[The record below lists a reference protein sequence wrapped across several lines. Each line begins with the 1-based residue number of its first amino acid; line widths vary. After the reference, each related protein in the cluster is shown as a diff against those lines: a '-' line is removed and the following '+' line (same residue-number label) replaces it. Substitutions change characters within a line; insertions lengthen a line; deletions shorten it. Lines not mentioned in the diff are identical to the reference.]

1 MIVLVA
7 YAFGA
12 LSAIALVIRDPGNL
26 AVVFPI
32 VVTAASLAIVCVL
45 LVLRRL
51 AALRRTIAEIRQA
64 ESVVTSGLIE
74 APRRDVAE
82 VIGELR
88 RLGFA
93 MIGATDTSIAGREP
107 IRTWVLTDTAGPAT
121 TWVEVGIARTAM
133 AVFLSRAGNG
143 RFLETAFHRGE
154 SIDNPDLLVRPVWTS
169 IDDALREHRATLAEW
184 ASQSGPPLVVR
195 TLDEYREAETELRD
209 RTGGMRIAAYVER
222 VVEPSL
228 RYWAISAAIA
238 TVAFFVVVL
247 LPGP

>member
-1 MIVLVA
+1 MNVLVA

-12 LSAIALVIRDPGNL
+12 LIAIALVIRDPRNL
-26 AVVFPI
+26 AVIFPI
-32 VVTAASLAIVCVL
+32 VVTAASLSIVCVL
-45 LVLRRL
+45 LVLRRR

-64 ESVVTSGLIE
+64 ESVVTSGLID

-93 MIGATDTSIAGREP
+93 MIGATDTSIAGRGP
-107 IRTWVLTDTAGPAT
+107 IRTWVLTDTTGPAT
-121 TWVEVGIARTAM
+121 TWVEVGIARTAI

-169 IDDALREHRATLAEW
+169 IDDALREHRATLDEW
-184 ASQSGPPLVVR
+184 ASQSGPPRVVR
-195 TLDEYREAETELRD
+195 TLEEYREVETELRD

-238 TVAFFVVVL
+238 TIAFLVVVL